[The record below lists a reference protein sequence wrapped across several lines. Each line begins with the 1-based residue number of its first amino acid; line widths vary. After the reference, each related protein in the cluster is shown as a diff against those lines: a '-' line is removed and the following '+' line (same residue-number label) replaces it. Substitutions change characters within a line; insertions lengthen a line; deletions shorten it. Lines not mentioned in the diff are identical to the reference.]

1 MSAREVS
8 AAYRRAVEQV
18 SSDERLLGVLP
29 DELSQTVLDWT
40 VDKLKGAR
48 DSTQDATTFNLA
60 ADDIRLRARRIAGE
74 AAAAGDDKQSL
85 VARLKVADG
94 AAPSAT
100 PAVAGDRV
108 TRNGG
113 VTAPDRDSQGAPK
126 PEPEPEPE
134 QPAPTSTPSRPAARR
149 AAGVSRRWWLFG
161 GLGAV
166 LVLAAVT
173 LTVVVRCGRGE
184 EEQAAGP
191 PPPQVEW
198 YEVLFT
204 TPQRTGM
211 PPAGSS
217 GRLDEQLVK
226 LIDGAQRSV
235 DIAAY
240 DFGLENVAEA
250 LIRAKERGVNVRAVT
265 DTDNLDEPAM
275 QRVIAAGIP
284 VVDDQR
290 SALMHHKFAV
300 IDGRAVMTGAWNFA
314 EGDTFKHNNNSVIFQ
329 WPALARNFSNEF
341 EKMFTARRFGP
352 RKPKDVPNPVLE
364 RDGVRVETYYSSELD
379 VEPAILE
386 RIRAAKSSIA
396 FMTFSFTLDG
406 VGVALTERAR
416 NGVGVWGVV
425 EATGSQTEF
434 SEFSRLSR
442 LKAPAVKPPFPGCVA
457 GPAVLQDGNP
467 YLLHHKVFII
477 DERTVI
483 FGSFNFT
490 QAAERENDEAL
501 LIVDD
506 PALAKQFLAEFCRVY
521 DVAVERQKSR

>member
-18 SSDERLLGVLP
+18 SSDELLLGVLP
-29 DELSQTVLDWT
+29 DYLSQTVLDWT
-40 VDKLKGAR
+40 IDRLKAAR
-48 DSTQDATTFNLA
+48 TSTNDATTFNLA

-74 AAAAGDDKQSL
+74 AAAAADDKQAL
-85 VARLKVADG
+85 IARLKAVDG
-94 AAPSAT
+94 AAPSA
-100 PAVAGDRV
+100 PPVVAVDRA
-108 TRNGG
+108 TRNGEG
-113 VTAPDRDSQGAPK
+113 TASARET
-126 PEPEPEPE
+126 PEAPEPEPE
-134 QPAPTSTPSRPAARR
+134 QTAPTSTATRPTPRR
-149 AAGVSRRWWLFG
+149 VAGVSRRWWLFG
-161 GLGAV
+161 GLGTV

-184 EEQAAGP
+184 EGQATAP
-191 PPPQVEW
+191 PPSQVEW
-198 YEVLFT
+198 YDVLFT

-211 PPAGSS
+211 PPSGSS
-217 GRLDEQLVK
+217 GRLDERLVK

-235 DIAAY
+235 DIGAY
-240 DFGLENVAEA
+240 DFGLENVADA
-250 LIRAKERGVNVRAVT
+250 LIRAKERGVDVRAVT
-265 DTDNLDEPAM
+265 DTDNLVEPAI

-300 IDGRAVMTGAWNFA
+300 IDGRTLMTGAWNFA
-314 EGDTFKHNNNSVIFQ
+314 EGDTFKHNNNSVIFE
-329 WPALARNFSNEF
+329 WPALAQNFTNEF
-341 EKMFTARRFGP
+341 EKMFTGRQFGP

-379 VEPAILE
+379 VEPPILE

-406 VGVALTERAR
+406 IGVALTERAR

-434 SEFSRLSR
+434 SEFGRLSR
-442 LKAPAVKPPFPGCVA
+442 LKAPADKPPFPGCVD